1 MKISFSILLCF
12 MFLGGITGGQNPAM
26 NSSQSRTLLAGFGKV
41 DITPKVPIPIAWHA
55 GANKVYDGIHDSVFI
70 RAVVFSDGNSKAA
83 LIAADGS
90 EFSSAFDDEIFAR
103 IEKEAGIPQNNIL
116 ISATNTHSGPT
127 NIYSGQDY
135 TKSTLPE
142 VKIYSDGLKDKFIE
156 AVKLAVKNL
165 HPASIGTG
173 RGQCKMNI
181 NRRAPMPPNG
191 YPWLGKNPDGSCDH
205 EVMVLRVNDANGNL
219 MGAYVNWP
227 CQAAVM
233 GPSSNQLTG
242 DWPGATA
249 LSVEKGFG
257 NKAVIVVTA
266 GASADLN
273 PLFGPEGTSFGTTST
288 SSDTYGYLL
297 GKEVTRVL
305 KEIKTSS
312 FGTISA
318 SRKSITL
325 PGKLSTRDM
334 PGISWEDTKK
344 LKPGTFKPGPDIEIR
359 VSAIKIGPTVFTG
372 ITGDVFHEI
381 GFKIKEMSP
390 YKNTFVVTHTNG
402 WCGYIVTDKAYD
414 EGGYETV
421 STRIMSGG
429 EKVVTENLL
438 EMIEKL

>member
-1 MKISFSILLCF
+1 MKNFILILVTLVF
-12 MFLGGITGGQNPAM
+12 FGGIVAGQNPVK
-26 NSSQSRTLLAGFGKV
+26 NSSQNSTLLAGVSKV
-41 DITPKVPIPIAWHA
+41 DITPTVPIPIAWHA
-55 GANKVYDGIHDSVFI
+55 GANKVYDGIHDRVYI
-70 RAVVFSDGNSKAA
+70 RAIVFSDGKTKAA

-103 IEKEAGIPQNNIL
+103 IEKETGIPRNNVF

-142 VKIYSDGLKDKFIE
+142 VKTYSDGLKDKFLE
-156 AVKLAVKNL
+156 AVKEAAKNL
-165 HPASIGTG
+165 KPASIGTG

-205 EVMVLRVNDANGNL
+205 EVMVLRINDAKGNI
-219 MGAYVNWP
+219 MAAYVNWP

-242 DWPGATA
+242 DWPGETA
-249 LSVEKGFG
+249 LYLEKGFED
-257 NKAVIVVTA
+257 KAVAVVTA

-297 GKEVTRVL
+297 SKEVEKVL
-305 KEIKTSS
+305 KEIKTSPN
-312 FGTISA
+312 GTISS

-334 PGISWEDTKK
+334 PGISWEETKK

-359 VSAIKIGPTVFTG
+359 VSALKIGNTVFTA

-381 GFKIKEMSP
+381 GLKIKKMSP
-390 YKNTFVVTHTNG
+390 YKNTYVVTHTNG

-429 EKVVTENLL
+429 EKAVTENLL
-438 EMIEKL
+438 EMIKKL

>member
-1 MKISFSILLCF
+1 MKNIISILLISILF
-12 MFLGGITGGQNPAM
+12 VGIASAQSPIKTQAQN
-26 NSSQSRTLLAGFGKV
+26 STLLAGAAKV
-41 DITPKVPIPIAWHA
+41 DITPTVPIPIAWHA
-55 GANKVYDGIHDSVFI
+55 GANKVFDGIHDRVYI
-70 RAVVFSDGNSKAA
+70 RAIVFSDGKTKAA

-90 EFSSAFDDEIFAR
+90 EFSSAFDDEIFGR
-103 IEKEAGIPQNNIL
+103 IEKETGIPQNNIF

-142 VKIYSDGLKDKFIE
+142 VKTYSDGLKDKFLE
-156 AVKLAVKNL
+156 AVKEAVKNL
-165 HPASIGTG
+165 KPASIGTG
-173 RGQCKMNI
+173 RGQFKMNI

-205 EVMVLRVNDANGNL
+205 EVMVLRINDLKGNIIA
-219 MGAYVNWP
+219 AYINWP
-227 CQAAVM
+227 CQACVM

-242 DWPGATA
+242 DWPGETS
-249 LSVEKGFG
+249 LYLEKAFDD
-257 NKAVIVVTA
+257 KAVAVVTA

-288 SSDTYGYLL
+288 SSDTYGYNLSL
-297 GKEVTRVL
+297 EVAKVL
-305 KEIKTSS
+305 KDIKTSPY
-312 FGTISA
+312 GTITG
-318 SRKSITL
+318 SRKNIML

-334 PGISWEDTKK
+334 PGITWEDTKK

-359 VSAIKIGPTVFTG
+359 VSALKIGNTVFAG

-381 GFKIKEMSP
+381 GLKVKEMSP
-390 YKNTFVVTHTNG
+390 YKNTYIVTHTNG
-402 WCGYIVTDKAYD
+402 WCGYIITDKAYD

-429 EKVVTENLL
+429 EKAVTENLL

>member
-1 MKISFSILLCF
+1 MKSIYLILFCSLLIASISK
-12 MFLGGITGGQNPAM
+12 GQ
-26 NSSQSRTLLAGFGKV
+26 SSKPSTLLAGVARV

-70 RAVVFSDGNSKAA
+70 RAVVFSDGKSKAA

-90 EFSSAFDDEIFAR
+90 EFSSAFDDEMFAR
-103 IEKEAGIPQNNIL
+103 IEKETGIPQANIL
-116 ISATNTHSGPT
+116 ISATNSHSGPT

-135 TKSTLPE
+135 TKSTLPD
-142 VKIYSDGLKDKFIE
+142 VKTYSDGLKDKFLE
-156 AVKLAVKNL
+156 AVKLAAKNL
-165 HPASIGTG
+165 KPASIGTG
-173 RGQCKMNI
+173 RGECKMNI

-191 YPWLGKNPDGSCDH
+191 YPWLGKNPDGHCDY
-205 EVMVLRVNDANGNL
+205 EVMVLKINDANGNL

-233 GPSSNQLTG
+233 GPSMNLLTG
-242 DWPGATA
+242 DWPGATS

-273 PLFGPEGTSFGTTST
+273 PLVGPEGTSYGTTST
-288 SSDTYGYLL
+288 SSDTYGYIL
-297 GKEVTRVL
+297 GKEVERVL
-305 KEIKTSS
+305 KEIKTSPY
-312 FGTISA
+312 GGISA
-318 SRKSITL
+318 SRKSIML

-334 PGISWEDTKK
+334 PGVTWTETMN
-344 LKPGTFKPGPDIEIR
+344 LKPGTFKPGPEIEIR
-359 VSAIKIGPTVFTG
+359 VTALKIGNTVFAG

-381 GFKIKEMSP
+381 GLKIKAMSP
-390 YKNTFVVTHTNG
+390 YKDTYVVTHTNG
-402 WCGYIVTDKAYD
+402 WCGYIVTEKSYD
-414 EGGYETV
+414 DGGYEVV

-429 EKVVTENLL
+429 EKAVTDNLM